1 MIEIFCFDCSCVF
14 SMSCIICQNLSSLIS
29 LLSSSL
35 YNLYLNKTFWKGKK
49 KPNALKL
56 CSKSQE
62 GIRFAT
68 SWDCRRKSSW
78 PWPEHRHPVHTKGK
92 GQTHAFP
99 CTYFSCST
107 LMNPTTSL
115 FSVPIFQNT
124 CFNNAVSTLS
134 QSRAAG
140 SDTQSSWSQTLR
152 CNLPG
157 ERSLLLLSMLVS
169 IFTWYFLLQT

>member
-1 MIEIFCFDCSCVF
+1 
-14 SMSCIICQNLSSLIS
+14 MSCIICQNLNSLIS

-56 CSKSQE
+56 CSKAQE
-62 GIRFAT
+62 GMRFAT
-68 SWDCRRKSSW
+68 PWDCRRKSSW
-78 PWPEHRHPVHTKGK
+78 PWPEHRDPVHTKGK
-92 GQTHAFP
+92 EQTHVFP
-99 CTYFSCST
+99 CTFFSYST

-115 FSVPIFQNT
+115 FSVPIFKNI

-152 CNLPG
+152 CNRPG
-157 ERSLLLLSMLVS
+157 ERSLLLLSILVS
-169 IFTWYFLLQT
+169 IFTSSYKLSSYTC